1 MQRWKRYSLS
11 IWNAAKRFY
20 IDDFTYSAS
29 ALAFTTLLA
38 LVPIASVVLS
48 LLTMFPEFKEVLD
61 VAQNYLLTNFLPASG
76 EAIRYYLQNFT
87 LQATRLPIVSI
98 FFLFITATMLIITV
112 ENTLNNIWG
121 VPQRQKKFSA
131 WLLYW
136 VVLIVVP
143 FAIGFSVFLSTLFLS
158 LPWWSDPVI
167 NSFMKPSVFALLSLM
182 IDTIMFSLLYIILPN
197 FKIGIWNGF
206 VGGFL
211 AAALFEIAKKLFAFY
226 IQQFPS
232 YELIYGTLATIPIF
246 LLWVYISWMI
256 LLFGALFTNEQ
267 YKLLQV
273 KKKKS

>member
-1 MQRWKRYSLS
+1 MRRLKRYSLS
-11 IWNAAKRFY
+11 LWNAAKRFY
-20 IDDFTYSAS
+20 TEDFTYSAS

-38 LVPIASVVLS
+38 LVPIGSVILS
-48 LLTMFPEFKEVLD
+48 MLAMFPEFKKVID
-61 VAQNYLLTNFLPASG
+61 VAQNYLLTNFLPAS
-76 EAIRYYLQNFT
+76 ADVIRYYLQNFT
-87 LQATRLPIVSI
+87 QQATRLPIVGM
-98 FFLFITATMLIITV
+98 FFLFVTATLLIITV

-121 VPQRQKKFSA
+121 VPERKKKFSA

-136 VVLIVVP
+136 AVLIVMP
-143 FAIGFSVFLSTLFLS
+143 FAIGCSVFLSTLFLS
-158 LPWWSDPVI
+158 LPWWSDPAI
-167 NSFMKPSVFALLSLM
+167 NAFMKPSVFLLLSL
-182 IDTIMFSLLYIILPN
+182 IVDTIMFSMLYIILPN
-197 FKIGIWNGF
+197 FSVGIWNGLA
-206 VGGFL
+206 GGFL
-211 AAALFEIAKKLFAFY
+211 AAVLFGIAKKLFAFY